1 MIVWLHCCGPVARQD
16 ILVFRALESKAVY
29 FTVTKKKEDGSDQ
42 GLRDKYAASDL
53 LPPDSSVGPISFHT
67 EDFRGHSRSKLQ

>member
-1 MIVWLHCCGPVARQD
+1 MIIWLHCYGPVARQD

-42 GLRDKYAASDL
+42 GLRDK
-53 LPPDSSVGPISFHT
+53 
-67 EDFRGHSRSKLQ
+67 